1 MPAIHGARTTRV
13 KQQLGHD
20 VSSIFLASTLSHLCR
35 DNNNYLK
42 PRLLQFSLFRR
53 GTPSCLSLDTYSPRP
68 CHGSTFSLSG
78 TTKGSGNILHS
89 KIPKYSCLWAK
100 VSWCLGVS
108 FRAKSRSDGVC
119 CTCCVLGNEKGL
131 LFPPYPSAARALSG
145 GGLAGH

>member
-13 KQQLGHD
+13 KQQLDHE
-20 VSSIFLASTLSHLCR
+20 VSSIFYQHYISWQGPQPMSEVKNPSVQPLQEGHPLLPKPGHL
-35 DNNNYLK
+35 L
-42 PRLLQFSLFRR
+42 
-53 GTPSCLSLDTYSPRP
+53 PRP

-131 LFPPYPSAARALSG
+131 LFPPYPSVTRALSG